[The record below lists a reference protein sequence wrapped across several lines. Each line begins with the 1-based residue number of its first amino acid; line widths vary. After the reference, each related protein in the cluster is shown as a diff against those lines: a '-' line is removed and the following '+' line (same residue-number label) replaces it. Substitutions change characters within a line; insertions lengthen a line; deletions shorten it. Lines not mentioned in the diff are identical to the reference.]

1 MSLLAIG
8 DQIFYLKLSST
19 ALPVQR
25 WRSLG
30 LQQCSWASCCLELR
44 MSPASEDCL
53 LLCFCSQNGHKEL
66 VRQWE
71 EHQGPTAACGSD
83 SVLHYTSVFS
93 DARKKN
99 KKKKSCSQYVVK
111 VFSSASAGFLHSWR
125 FYLGMTHFPL
135 LYQNA
140 PFFGGGGRRAIV
152 PRIPRNHWS

>member
-1 MSLLAIG
+1 
-8 DQIFYLKLSST
+8 
-19 ALPVQR
+19 
-25 WRSLG
+25 
-30 LQQCSWASCCLELR
+30 

-66 VRQWE
+66 VCQCE

-93 DARKKN
+93 DARKKK

-140 PFFGGGGRRAIV
+140 PFLGGGGEEGNCSQNTQKSLIIALFLHCFFFTSIFIGV
-152 PRIPRNHWS
+152 CFTNKSN

>member
-1 MSLLAIG
+1 
-8 DQIFYLKLSST
+8 
-19 ALPVQR
+19 
-25 WRSLG
+25 
-30 LQQCSWASCCLELR
+30 

-66 VRQWE
+66 VCQWE

-93 DARKKN
+93 DARKKK

-140 PFFGGGGRRAIV
+140 PFFWGGRGGGQLFPEYAEITDHSTLFALFFFYLNLYRCLF
-152 PRIPRNHWS
+152 HK